1 MNSRRCSWRNSGSFG
16 AYDIRIKTR
25 CDKRP
30 LRRERK
36 RRGNGCLTYIYS
48 RFSKC
53 LIKHKGSVILSMII
67 GPLKTWI
74 LQIINKIKATS
85 LSPQHDHIM
94 VYIVLHMKK
103 KRVEGEENVSKP
115 LCQKLKKKKNQSLQK
130 CLIMFVSFYQQDDSF
145 SIIFERVH
153 NTIPNQDLTFGT
165 KQTAYKL
172 MWPFTGRY

>member
-115 LCQKLKKKKNQSLQK
+115 LCQKFKKNKKSVPSK
-130 CLIMFVSFYQQDDSF
+130 VSYHVC
-145 SIIFERVH
+145 IILSTRWFFQH
-153 NTIPNQDLTFGT
+153 HLWTCSQYYT
-165 KQTAYKL
+165 
-172 MWPFTGRY
+172 